1 MEDQL
6 LDVLEELIGGRNQIL
21 GRMGRNVNA
30 RARPGLMSRFLMNE
44 VLYIELLNRILQ
56 SHVRSQLAT
65 AVLTI
70 TIPQTTTGANF
81 TDPVL
86 VIPTQEQIDNAIED
100 IESSTT
106 DCAICQDAIS
116 SDGCRIRSC
125 QHVYHKNCLLDWFA
139 LNVRCPVCRHDIR
152 EDQVTQ
158 TPPASE

>member
-1 MEDQL
+1 MEDRF
-6 LDVLEELIGGRNQIL
+6 LDVLENLIDGRNSVL
-21 GRMGRNVNA
+21 LRMGRNVNA
-30 RARPGLMSRFLMNE
+30 RARPGLMSRVLMNE
-44 VLYIELLNRILQ
+44 VLYIEILNRILQ

-65 AVLTI
+65 TVLTI
-70 TIPQTTTGANF
+70 TLPQTTTGANF

-106 DCAICQDAIS
+106 DCAICQDVIS